1 MAPLVRKSGGDISWQ
16 EYLGTSHDTMS
27 KIGLTQNYHIRAI
40 LLQIT
45 YAGSPEAAGQSATEA
60 GVQSITNDNEIDG
73 DEEEPTASGKTGW
86 LSVGNHIVRPPSL
99 LDISCEFS
107 YKKTDAER
115 MTFR

>member
-27 KIGLTQNYHIRAI
+27 KIGLAQIYRIRAI

-45 YAGSPEAAGQSATEA
+45 YAGSLEAAGLSATEA
-60 GVQSITNDNEIDG
+60 GVQSITNDNEIEI
-73 DEEEPTASGKTGW
+73 EEEPTASDNTAW

-107 YKKTDAER
+107 YKKQMR
-115 MTFR
+115 IG